1 MHDRVHV
8 MHSTFT
14 NFSFFSCSACTHVR
28 AQVPEA
34 APEKAHGGLLAAIKA
49 MVARMLNRPRVHP
62 ELEAS
67 LGPVI
72 SPGTTAVDP
81 AGGGADA
88 SPDSTVTATS
98 GRQLLQFGR
107 GGGGYGRGGYGGGG
121 DGGGGY
127 GGGGYGGGG
136 YGRRGY
142 YGGGGYGGGGYGR
155 RGYYGGGGYGRRYGP
170 GWGHHRH
177 WGWHPHPWGWGW

>member
-49 MVARMLNRPRVHP
+49 MVARMLNRPHVHP
-62 ELEAS
+62 ELD

-72 SPGTTAVDP
+72 PPGATEVDP
-81 AGGGADA
+81 AGGADA
-88 SPDSTVTATS
+88 SADSTADSKTKTS

-107 GGGGYGRGGYGGGG
+107 GGGGYGRGGY
-121 DGGGGY
+121 GGGGY

-142 YGGGGYGGGGYGR
+142 YGGGGYGR

-170 GWGHHRH
+170 GWGHRH
-177 WGWHPHPWGWGW
+177 WGWHPRPWGWRRW